1 MLRFVDIHVETVGM
15 YVIEYSPGLVH
26 YMRASQ
32 YHGCPVS
39 PPDFYAKQVCV
50 SVVDVDK
57 QKELCKM
64 YFNAGDGFG
73 AKLLASKG
81 DERTKLTTITGEL
94 ERILREHY
102 DK

>member
-1 MLRFVDIHVETVGM
+1 MLRFIDIHVETVGM
-15 YVIEYSPGLVH
+15 YVVKDSQGITR
-26 YMRASQ
+26 YMRAPQ
-32 YHGCPVS
+32 MHGCPVS
-39 PPDFYAKQVCV
+39 PPDFYAKQVCAR
-50 SVVDVDK
+50 VVDVNK

-81 DERTKLTTITGEL
+81 DERTRLTTIDDEL
-94 ERILREHY
+94 ERLIREHY